1 MYLVIETRSTYAV
14 VLALERRNDDGED
27 LIEGSS
33 AKVMCAPVRGIH
45 PRPLWLA
52 HSVDMG
58 AILRL

>member
-1 MYLVIETRSTYAV
+1 MYLVIETCSAYAV

-45 PRPLWLA
+45 PRPL
-52 HSVDMG
+52 
-58 AILRL
+58 